1 MATIDKIPA
10 YRTPD
15 GKVFYDEAAA
25 VAHVHSAQFSQ
36 VADAY
41 IQARGLTKANATRA
55 RNTVMDYLAF
65 EHLRAQG

>member
-1 MATIDKIPA
+1 MTIDKIPA

-36 VADAY
+36 VADEY
-41 IQARGLTKANATRA
+41 IAARKLIKATATRA
-55 RNTVMDYLAF
+55 KNIIADYLAF
-65 EHLRAQG
+65 EHIRTQG